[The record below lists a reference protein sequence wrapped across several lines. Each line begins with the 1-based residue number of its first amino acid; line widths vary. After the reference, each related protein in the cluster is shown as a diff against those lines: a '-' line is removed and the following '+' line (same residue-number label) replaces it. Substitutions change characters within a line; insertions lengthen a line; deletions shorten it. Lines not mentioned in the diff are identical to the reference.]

1 MRDFTP
7 EEKELIINTPI
18 TAECFDI
25 NFEQLPLIE
34 KELTDKVCETIEC
47 YRKAVKCARKNSKR
61 RNETFDLLVRLLPSS
76 YKVVKL

>member
-18 TAECFDI
+18 TIECFDI
-25 NFEQLPLIE
+25 PKSDISCTTMNYISQLEQRRRDMLTGYQPRGINTEFNVLI
-34 KELTDKVCETIEC
+34 
-47 YRKAVKCARKNSKR
+47 SM
-61 RNETFDLLVRLLPSS
+61 LLYS